1 MSALIVVL
9 PPHAATAATEFSY
22 VVTNDGASVTRAGSA
37 QVSVLPAPAH
47 AGGEVVAVVPV
58 TMLSWHRIEL
68 PKGVTPRS
76 PRLRAV
82 LDGLLEDQLL
92 DEPET
97 LHFALQPGARSE
109 GPVWV
114 ATCDR
119 EWLHGAVQFLESAD
133 RPVARIVPE
142 FAPQEPPALYAM
154 GDPEDARLVAVTGE
168 GVSALPLSA
177 GALALLPSLPEDT
190 ACVAEPAVAQL
201 AEQVLQHRPILQ
213 QPAERWVRAAHSS
226 WDLAQFELSSSGR
239 ARAFKRIA
247 TLWSDVVAAPEWRA
261 ARWGLVLL
269 IVGNLVGLNAWAW
282 RERSAIATKREAM
295 QRTLTQTFPN
305 VKVVVDA
312 PVQMERE
319 IAALRQ
325 ATGAT
330 SGRDLEAMLAALTA
344 AVPPERAITG
354 IDYSNGELRVR
365 GLGLGADELRN
376 VAAAMKTRGYKASL
390 NGDILVVTQELQ
402 S

>member
-1 MSALIVVL
+1 
-9 PPHAATAATEFSY
+9 
-22 VVTNDGASVTRAGSA
+22 
-37 QVSVLPAPAH
+37 
-47 AGGEVVAVVPV
+47 
-58 TMLSWHRIEL
+58 
-68 PKGVTPRS
+68 
-76 PRLRAV
+76 V

>member
-1 MSALIVVL
+1 
-9 PPHAATAATEFSY
+9 
-22 VVTNDGASVTRAGSA
+22 
-37 QVSVLPAPAH
+37 
-47 AGGEVVAVVPV
+47 
-58 TMLSWHRIEL
+58 
-68 PKGVTPRS
+68 
-76 PRLRAV
+76 
-82 LDGLLEDQLL
+82 
-92 DEPET
+92 
-97 LHFALQPGARSE
+97 
-109 GPVWV
+109 
-114 ATCDR
+114 
-119 EWLHGAVQFLESAD
+119 
-133 RPVARIVPE
+133 
-142 FAPQEPPALYAM
+142 
-154 GDPEDARLVAVTGE
+154 
-168 GVSALPLSA
+168 
-177 GALALLPSLPEDT
+177 
-190 ACVAEPAVAQL
+190 
-201 AEQVLQHRPILQ
+201 
-213 QPAERWVRAAHSS
+213 
-226 WDLAQFELSSSGR
+226 
-239 ARAFKRIA
+239 
-247 TLWSDVVAAPEWRA
+247 
-261 ARWGLVLL
+261 
-269 IVGNLVGLNAWAW
+269 
-282 RERSAIATKREAM
+282 M